1 MDVKYIWAKIFLN
14 KYCPGNIVFN
24 LDWNIKP
31 LSLKGIESKITILL
45 GM

>member
-1 MDVKYIWAKIFLN
+1 MDVKYIRVKIFFQGLSKKEIN
-14 KYCPGNIVFN
+14 DNGT
-24 LDWNIKP
+24 NIKP